1 VQAAVFQPLP
11 IWAPY
16 DIDCLVA
23 HRCSPHS
30 HFCVCT
36 HITESMAAATRSSS
50 CLCGAAKN
58 ETPDG
63 FCKRAVAG
71 MRGMGFRVLFAWPQE
86 SRNRSPPGFELL

>member
-1 VQAAVFQPLP
+1 
-11 IWAPY
+11 
-16 DIDCLVA
+16 
-23 HRCSPHS
+23 
-30 HFCVCT
+30 
-36 HITESMAAATRSSS
+36 MAAATRSSS